1 MSDSVTETMFRWTT
15 GYAVGIRQI
24 DEEHQC
30 LFGFA
35 ESLHKAMLEGKGTA
49 ALVNLHRDLV
59 SYTGYHFAHEEQ
71 LMERIGYPAYRQ
83 HLREH
88 DNLRSRVRAI
98 QDRLASG
105 EITMTIEVMQF
116 LRAWL
121 DRHITTS
128 DYRIGVYIK
137 TRGLS
142 PVQGPVV
149 RGT

>member
-1 MSDSVTETMFRWTT
+1 MSDAAVNTIFRWTT
-15 GYAVGIRQI
+15 DYAVGIRQI

-35 ESLHKAMLEGKGTA
+35 ENLHKAMLEGKGAA
-49 ALVNLHRDLV
+49 ALVKLHRDLV
-59 SYTGYHFAHEEQ
+59 SYTAYHFAHEEQ

-83 HLREH
+83 HLQEH

-128 DYRIGVYIK
+128 DYRIGAYLR
-137 TRGLS
+137 TRRPS
-142 PVQGPVV
+142 PIQETMV

>member
-1 MSDSVTETMFRWTT
+1 MSDAVTDTMFLWTID
-15 GYAVGIRQI
+15 YAVGIRKI
-24 DEEHQC
+24 DEEHLR

-35 ESLHKAMLEGKGTA
+35 ENLHKAMLEGKGTA
-49 ALVNLHRDLV
+49 ALLNLHRDLV
-59 SYTGYHFAHEEQ
+59 NYTSYHFAHEEQ

-83 HLREH
+83 HIQEH
-88 DNLRSRVRAI
+88 ENLRSRVQAI

-128 DYRIGVYIK
+128 DYRIGRYMK
-137 TRGLS
+137 TSGLPPARATKIRGE
-142 PVQGPVV
+142 
-149 RGT
+149 